1 MTTDIGQR
9 SRKIDAAEDGPRR
22 PPPRVAELRS
32 AALDALD
39 DGFAVVSMVFGP
51 GGEPFDYVF
60 VDMNAAFERH
70 TGLTGAVGN
79 RAYEIAP
86 GLDPFWAQFY
96 GRVATRCEAAR
107 TQHGFAPLGRWFEVH
122 AFPIP
127 GDGETLVGIHFSDIT
142 KQRRLEIQTREAEIR
157 YRSALRVGR
166 IGAWETDFARG
177 LRIWS
182 EEGLALFG
190 IELPGGI
197 GQAGGPDDEWRAS
210 LHPEE
215 GHLPEVIQAHLQ
227 TEDRLQ
233 VRYRIV
239 RPDGHVLSLLGHA
252 EVAARDEDGRIV
264 RLVDVVADITDLAQ
278 AEQAL
283 RTSEARFRAIQDTT
297 IDGFMVLE
305 SERGPDGRIVDF
317 RWLYANDAVERIVG
331 KPASWFNGRRL
342 LEEMPD
348 NKTSGRF
355 DAYVAVVESGL
366 PWSQEF
372 AYSLEGRDLFLRATC
387 AKANDGFAVTFAD
400 LTDRRRAEERV
411 RESEARLA
419 FALAAGQLGVHD
431 YDPRSGEI
439 KWDATVR
446 ALWGVPEPEPVNYAV
461 FAAGVHSADLPGVE
475 AQLAAALEPGSQ
487 GHFAMEYRVINRVTG
502 EIRWVVANGDV
513 TFEDG
518 VATRTVGTVRD
529 ISAAKQAEADRQLLL
544 EELNNRVKN
553 TLATVKA
560 IATQT
565 LRGEGV
571 SEAARTAFDG
581 RLMALAAAHDALIE
595 QHWTSASLVE
605 VVGKALAPHVSRAGD
620 RLNVEGD
627 DTRLNAHSALALTMC
642 LHELATN
649 AAKYGALSN
658 DAGHVRISWSAA
670 DDRLVLR
677 WEEHGGPPVQ
687 PPTTRGFGSKLLERV
702 IAGDLRGESQMIFA
716 PEGLICVISA
726 QLGD

>member
-1 MTTDIGQR
+1 MTDSGQR

-22 PPPRVAELRS
+22 QPSHVAALRS
-32 AALDALD
+32 AALDGFD
-39 DGFAVVSMVFGP
+39 DGFAVVSIVFDPDGKP
-51 GGEPFDYVF
+51 VDYVF
-60 VDMNAAFERH
+60 VDVNAGFARH
-70 TGLTGAVGN
+70 TGLTDAVGK
-79 RAYEIAP
+79 RAYDIVP
-86 GLDPFWAQFY
+86 GLEPFWAKLY
-96 GRVATRCEAAR
+96 GGVATRREAVR
-107 TQHGFAPLGRWFEVH
+107 TEHGSVQMGRWFQIH
-122 AFPIP
+122 AFPLQ

-142 KQRRLEIQTREAEIR
+142 EKRRLEIQTRETEIR

-197 GQAGGPDDEWRAS
+197 GQAGGPEDEWRAS

-252 EVAARDEDGRIV
+252 EVAARDSDGRIV
-264 RLVDVVADITDLAQ
+264 RLVNVVADISELAR

-283 RTSEARFRAIQDTT
+283 RTSEARFRAIQDIS

-305 SERGPDGRIVDF
+305 SERGADGRIVDF

-331 KPASWFNGRRL
+331 KPKSWFIGRRL
-342 LEEMPD
+342 LEEMPG
-348 NKTSGRF
+348 NLTAGLF
-355 DAYVAVVESGL
+355 DAYVGVVESGL

-372 AYSLEGRDLFLRATC
+372 AYTHEGRDLYLRATC
-387 AKANDGFAVTFAD
+387 ARANDGFAVTFAD
-400 LTDRRRAEERV
+400 LTDRRRTEERV
-411 RESEARLA
+411 RESESRLA
-419 FALAAGQLGVHD
+419 FALVAGQLGVHD

-446 ALWGVPEPEPVNYAV
+446 SLWGVPEPEPVSYAV
-461 FAAGVHSADLPGVE
+461 FAAGVHPADLPGVE
-475 AQLAAALEPGSQ
+475 AQLAAALEPGSS
-487 GHFAMEYRVINRVTG
+487 GHFATEYRVINRITG
-502 EIRWVVANGDV
+502 ETRWVVANGDV
-513 TFEDG
+513 TFADG
-518 VATRTVGTVRD
+518 IATRMVGTVRD

-544 EELNNRVKN
+544 EELNHRVKN

-581 RLMALAAAHDALIE
+581 RLMALAAAHDALIQE
-595 QHWTSASLVE
+595 HWSSASLVE

-620 RLNVEGD
+620 RLNVEGK
-627 DTRLNAHSALALTMC
+627 DTRLNARSALALTMC

-658 DAGHVRISWSAA
+658 DTGQVRISWSAE

-677 WEEHGGPPVQ
+677 WEEHGGPPVE
-687 PPTTRGFGSKLLERV
+687 PPTTRGFGSKLLERI
-702 IAGDLRGESQMIFA
+702 IAGDLRGESRMTFA

-726 QLGD
+726 SLGD

>member
-9 SRKIDAAEDGPRR
+9 PRRIDAAEDGPRR
-22 PPPRVAELRS
+22 PPPRVAELRG

-51 GGEPFDYVF
+51 GGEPVDYVF
-60 VDMNAAFERH
+60 VDVNPAFARH
-70 TGLTGAVGN
+70 TGLTDAVGK
-79 RAYEIAP
+79 RAYEIVP
-86 GLDPFWAQFY
+86 GLEPFWAQFY
-96 GRVATRCEAAR
+96 GGVAMRREAAR
-107 TQHGFAPLGRWFEVH
+107 TQHGSVPMGRWFEVH
-122 AFPIP
+122 AFPIED
-127 GDGETLVGIHFSDIT
+127 DGQTLVGIHFRDIT
-142 KQRRLEIQTREAEIR
+142 EQRGLEIQTREAEIR

-166 IGAWETDFARG
+166 IGAWETDFTRG

-190 IELPGGI
+190 IALPGGI
-197 GQAGGPDDEWRAS
+197 GRAGGPADEWKAS
-210 LHPEE
+210 LHPDE
-215 GHLPEVIQAHLQ
+215 GHLADEIQAQLQ
-227 TEDRLQ
+227 TQDRLQ

-252 EVAARDEDGRIV
+252 EVAARDADGRIV
-264 RLVDVVADITDLAQ
+264 RLVNVVADISELAQ

-283 RTSEARFRAIQDTT
+283 RTSEARFRAIQDTS

-331 KPASWFNGRRL
+331 KPKSWFIGRRL
-342 LEEMPD
+342 LEEMPG
-348 NKTSGRF
+348 NRTAGLF
-355 DAYVAVVESGL
+355 DAYVGVVESGL
-366 PWSQEF
+366 PWSREF
-372 AYSLEGRDLFLRATC
+372 AYTHEGRELYLRATC
-387 AKANDGFAVTFAD
+387 ARANDGFAVTFAD
-400 LTDRRRAEERV
+400 LTDRRRTEERV
-411 RESEARLA
+411 RESETRLA

-461 FAAGVHSADLPGVE
+461 FAAGIHPADLAGVE
-475 AQLAAALEPGSQ
+475 AQLAGALEPGSP
-487 GHFAMEYRVINRVTG
+487 GHFAMEYRVINRITG
-502 EIRWVVANGDV
+502 ETRWVVGNGDV
-513 TFEDG
+513 TFADG
-518 VATRTVGTVRD
+518 IATRMVGTVRD

-544 EELNNRVKN
+544 EELNHRVKN

-560 IATQT
+560 IASQT

-581 RLMALAAAHDALIE
+581 RLMALAAAHDALIQ

-620 RLNVEGD
+620 RLTIEGGD
-627 DTRLNAHSALALTMC
+627 MRLNARSALALTMC

-658 DAGHVRISWSAA
+658 DTGQVRISWSAEG
-670 DDRLVLR
+670 DRLVLR
-677 WEEHGGPPVQ
+677 WEEQGGPPVQ
-687 PPTTRGFGSKLLERV
+687 APTTRGFGSKLLERI
-702 IAGDLRGESQMIFA
+702 IAGDLGGESRMVFA
-716 PEGLICVISA
+716 PDGLICVISA
-726 QLGD
+726 KLGD